1 MSSKG
6 KVTAALVRA
15 EAVTVRVDLSTF
27 SSNCMGDEDVHLQH
41 HILVLLSLGYC
52 DGGKSEAATARAAR
66 LMSDLETEPP
76 ELSSVVVARGAGFE
90 ELFGPLAN
98 SLPLRPSSYVH
109 VCCVSAPDGF
119 VVHGSPCLFPSARRI
134 SFAVNEFVD
143 AQEVSAV
150 DSPHE
155 DMRSLLLE
163 ALLEEGTPY
172 FETKAAL
179 VSWLE
184 HRGIPVNTIQS
195 RLEAG
200 NVRLL

>member
-1 MSSKG
+1 M
-6 KVTAALVRA
+6 
-15 EAVTVRVDLSTF
+15 
-27 SSNCMGDEDVHLQH
+27 
-41 HILVLLSLGYC
+41 
-52 DGGKSEAATARAAR
+52 
-66 LMSDLETEPP
+66 
-76 ELSSVVVARGAGFE
+76 
-90 ELFGPLAN
+90 
-98 SLPLRPSSYVH
+98 
-109 VCCVSAPDGF
+109 
-119 VVHGSPCLFPSARRI
+119 
-134 SFAVNEFVD
+134 AVNEFVD

-184 HRGIPVNTIQS
+184 HRGIPVKTIQS